1 VIVDQLLG
9 LPSHDLDVTLSS
21 CAGYPFAQ
29 AFVNYLKTVP
39 SASEIEI
46 KSIGKVSA
54 NPDQSKHL
62 ETATTTIL
70 GLECDFVQ
78 LRSEV
83 YADGSRIPSEVVRQ
97 LPKQPLI
104 RSLCS
109 YEQFQRIGTALEDA
123 ERRDITINTLFY
135 NVHTR
140 SVEDWTGKVR
150 LHPSA

>member
-1 VIVDQLLG
+1 MGSRQGNARSRYLLQDFRLIAVTPQLLG

-29 AFVNYLKTVP
+29 AFVNYLRTVP
-39 SASEIEI
+39 SASTIEI

-62 ETATTTIL
+62 ETATTSIL

-83 YADGSRIPSEVVRQ
+83 YADGSRIPSEVV
-97 LPKQPLI
+97 
-104 RSLCS
+104 SLACL
-109 YEQFQRIGTALEDA
+109 ALDPRELKLTNDLSGPFHS
-123 ERRDITINTLFY
+123 E
-135 NVHTR
+135 
-140 SVEDWTGKVR
+140 
-150 LHPSA
+150 

>member
-1 VIVDQLLG
+1 MGTRQGNDDLNHLLRYFQLIAWRTQLLG

-29 AFVNYLKTVP
+29 AFVNYLRTVP
-39 SASEIEI
+39 SASTIEI

-62 ETATTTIL
+62 ETATTSIL

-83 YADGSRIPSEVVRQ
+83 YADGSRIPSEVVSPA
-97 LPKQPLI
+97 LFV
-104 RSLCS
+104 S
-109 YEQFQRIGTALEDA
+109 RIH
-123 ERRDITINTLFY
+123 TIELSFFL
-135 NVHTR
+135 V
-140 SVEDWTGKVR
+140 SDSE
-150 LHPSA
+150 